1 MKLFDLSGKVAL
13 VTGGTGV
20 LGTAIAHGLSKA
32 GAKVAVL
39 GRREEVARE
48 VANAIR
54 DEGGEAL
61 PVAGDVLEREALE
74 AARARTLEAWGRL
87 DILVNVAG
95 GNMPGATAAGERT
108 FFDLPKEALGGVL
121 ELNLT
126 GTILSSQV
134 FGEVMRDRG
143 EGVIINVSSMAAQRP
158 LTRVVGYSAAKAA
171 VDNFTKW
178 LAVAFAQNYGP
189 KLRVN
194 AVAPGFFVGEQNRT
208 LLLNDDGTL
217 TARGQQIVDHT
228 PLGRFGEPDEL
239 VGTVVWLASDASR
252 FVTGVVIPVDGGFS
266 AFSGV

>member
-1 MKLFDLSGKVAL
+1 
-13 VTGGTGV
+13 
-20 LGTAIAHGLSKA
+20 
-32 GAKVAVL
+32 
-39 GRREEVARE
+39 
-48 VANAIR
+48 
-54 DEGGEAL
+54 
-61 PVAGDVLEREALE
+61 
-74 AARARTLEAWGRL
+74 
-87 DILVNVAG
+87 
-95 GNMPGATAAGERT
+95 
-108 FFDLPKEALGGVL
+108 
-121 ELNLT
+121 
-126 GTILSSQV
+126 
-134 FGEVMRDRG
+134 
-143 EGVIINVSSMAAQRP
+143 MAAQRP